1 MTGTTGLKALRV
13 DCIVGVYPHERV
25 QTQTVLL
32 DIELDYDFAPAAA
45 ADAVALAVDYNVVAA
60 SVTEL
65 LQSGR
70 FALIETVAERTAA
83 MLLARMPGATAV
95 RLEVRKLSAVPA
107 AECAFVRVERAR

>member
-13 DCIVGVYPHERV
+13 DCIVGIYPHERV

-45 ADAVALAVDYNVVAA
+45 ADAVALAVDYDAVAS

-65 LQSGR
+65 LQAGR
-70 FALIETVAERTAA
+70 FALIETIAERTAA
-83 MLLARMPGATAV
+83 MLLARTPGVTVV
-95 RLEVRKLSAVPA
+95 RLEVRKLAAVPA
-107 AECAFVRVERAR
+107 AGYAFVRVERTR